1 MEVEKILI
9 TEAKSSDRLEWA
21 DGWMVIVAV
30 HKKSKQLPEISS
42 VPGAL
47 HKHLSAFHQRSGE
60 DCKAGYQFATDINPQ
75 QRVSLCVLP
84 EKRQAYW
91 ALKYFREAYASLKTA
106 HCKHIAIDVRGLT
119 EDHTL
124 AVNGAVSAVIAAHHR
139 DPKYAKKPEKTPAKP
154 KISIVCRKDQIDA
167 CKESADQ
174 AAHITAQTNFVR
186 YLTKQAGNDLD
197 SKNYVALAH
206 QTAKDLGLGWKKWD
220 TAELKKLGAGAFLAV
235 CQGSVHQDAAIVRL
249 TYDAKATSKAE
260 APPHIAI
267 VGKGVVYDTGGVNI
281 KPANYMHGM
290 HSDMG
295 GSAVALALVKLAAAQ
310 KWPVSVSAYLAIA
323 ENNVGPDAYK
333 PNDVVHSIIGKTI
346 EVIHT
351 DAEGRMMLSD
361 TLTLASREKPK
372 MILDFATLTG
382 SCVRAIGDKYSGAF
396 TNHPPYV
403 DEIIAAG
410 VASGERVWP
419 FPLDEDYGEVLKS
432 DIADIKQCRL
442 SGGPD
447 HIEAAWFLKQFIEND
462 VPWVHIDL
470 SSFDSEGGLAHVED
484 KYTGFGVRFGERLIK
499 QLWRFN

>member
-1 MEVEKILI
+1 MEVEKIRV
-9 TEAKSSDRLEWA
+9 TEAKSSDRLDWA

-30 HKKSKQLPEISS
+30 HKKAKQLPDIST
-42 VPGAL
+42 VPAAV

-60 DCKAGYQFATDINPQ
+60 DCKAGYQFATDFNPQ
-75 QRVSLCVLP
+75 QRLSLCVMP

-91 ALKYFREAYASLKTA
+91 ALKYFREAYTSLKTA
-106 HCKHIAIDVRGLT
+106 HCKNIAIDVRGLN
-119 EDHTL
+119 EDHML
-124 AVNGAVSAVIAAHHR
+124 AVNCAVSVIVAAHHR
-139 DPKYAKKPEKTPAKP
+139 DPKYAKKTDKVSPKP
-154 KISIVCRKDQIDA
+154 KISIVCREDQLDA
-167 CKESADQ
+167 CKEAANQ
-174 AAHITAQTNFVR
+174 AAHTTAQTNFVR

-197 SKNYVALAH
+197 CKNYVALAQ

-220 TAELKKLGAGAFLAV
+220 TSELKKLGAGAFLAV

-249 TYDAKATSKAE
+249 TYQAKAPAKGE
-260 APPHIAI
+260 APPHIAV

-310 KWPVSVSAYLAIA
+310 NWPISVSAYLAIA

-333 PNDVVHSIIGKTI
+333 PNDVVHTMLGKTI

-419 FPLDEDYGEVLKS
+419 FPLDEDFGEVLKS

-470 SSFDSEGGLAHVED
+470 SSFDCEGGLAHVED